1 MSIAY
6 IILAGTLQKHA
17 GPFVCAVQNRKYRRM
32 LPCRIEAESNTICLL
47 LHINYH
53 MDIKRK
59 GFAGCGRRQARNFGR
74 CTRIKKLCQA
84 KDAGSLVCPAKPG
97 GALFCAVYG
106 QKIVYNLL
114 FLFFEIQFVYKTA
127 QNISAFPRKWERR
140 FFFCRGNRRCRR

>member
-17 GPFVCAVQNRKYRRM
+17 GPFVCAVQNRKYRRI

-53 MDIKRK
+53 TDIKRK

-74 CTRIKKLCQA
+74 CTRIKKALPGKGCRKPRVSGETWWGSILCRIWTKNCLQFVV
-84 KDAGSLVCPAKPG
+84 S
-97 GALFCAVYG
+97 
-106 QKIVYNLL
+106 
-114 FLFFEIQFVYKTA
+114 FFEIQFVYKTA